1 MWQTVR
7 ICYPW
12 HFRYNFP
19 LKTPGHRAWV
29 LQLKRPSVGFLWS
42 ITFLPHRWRHTPRKQ
57 PLTGRFWAAM
67 LKAHNSEQ
75 NHFFE
80 LEKRQKITK
89 KTSNINVRVLSIN
102 LKNGYFFT
110 NQFSFKEGLCWFAN
124 ITLVMQRLRLPCSK
138 LSCCVLSFKKRL
150 VFFKATFFPTM
161 FRLSIV
167 AKSKYTKVI
176 HCLDLTLLT
185 VSSNVYYFNLKLV

>member
-1 MWQTVR
+1 MV
-7 ICYPW
+7 I
-12 HFRYNFP
+12 
-19 LKTPGHRAWV
+19 
-29 LQLKRPSVGFLWS
+29 FL
-42 ITFLPHRWRHTPRKQ
+42 L
-57 PLTGRFWAAM
+57 
-67 LKAHNSEQ
+67 
-75 NHFFE
+75 
-80 LEKRQKITK
+80 
-89 KTSNINVRVLSIN
+89 
-102 LKNGYFFT
+102 
-110 NQFSFKEGLCWFAN
+110 QFSFKEGLCWFDN

-185 VSSNVYYFNLKLV
+185 VSSNVYYFNLKLVWYFSTLILSHHSNVWTVKAGFSNHCLSMIPLLTWNYQWNFIVRRQNLVWAMQPSKSQE

>member
-1 MWQTVR
+1 MLQAVKILDVQISYFYFVNISATRMSFKQMYRKPKLPTRFLFKVSRQHSVIHTFIPRRSPNLKSKPMQKRVWQTVR

-19 LKTPGHRAWV
+19 LKTAGHRAWV

-42 ITFLPHRWRHTPRKQ
+42 IAFLPHTWRHTLRKQ

-80 LEKRQKITK
+80 WEKRQKITK

-110 NQFSFKEGLCWFAN
+110 S
-124 ITLVMQRLRLPCSK
+124 
-138 LSCCVLSFKKRL
+138 VLL
-150 VFFKATFFPTM
+150 
-161 FRLSIV
+161 
-167 AKSKYTKVI
+167 
-176 HCLDLTLLT
+176 
-185 VSSNVYYFNLKLV
+185 

>member
-80 LEKRQKITK
+80 WEKRQKSTK

-102 LKNGYFFT
+102 LKNGYFFLL
-110 NQFSFKEGLCWFAN
+110 FSFKSSECRQLVKCKWNENHSIEFLCERAHSSSIQWWT
-124 ITLVMQRLRLPCSK
+124 TL
-138 LSCCVLSFKKRL
+138 LSCSGK
-150 VFFKATFFPTM
+150 
-161 FRLSIV
+161 
-167 AKSKYTKVI
+167 
-176 HCLDLTLLT
+176 LLWKQL
-185 VSSNVYYFNLKLV
+185 NK